1 MATLIKNISSLCT
14 LANGNKLFRTGKEMQ
29 NVSEIKNGAILFS
42 DKIEFTG
49 TTAEVEN
56 HITTNNITV
65 ENTID
70 AKGKTIIP
78 GFCDSHTHIIFAGN
92 RSGEFARRLRGTTY
106 QELAAEGG
114 GILTTVKATKNAM
127 YKDLVESGKKLA
139 ISAMKH
145 GTTSIEIKSGYSLT
159 TDGEL
164 KQLRAIKRLKDDL
177 PMNVRAT
184 FMGAHAFPPEYKN
197 DRQKY
202 VDLLVNEMIP
212 AVAEE
217 KLADYCDAFIDEGY
231 FTNED
236 ARAIFEA
243 AQKYGMKI
251 RTHSDEL
258 ADVGAAG
265 FSADIGA
272 VSADH
277 LLFASDESIAK
288 MAASGTVAT
297 MMPTTSYFIQ
307 MKYAP
312 ARKIIDAGCIAA
324 LATDCNPGSSFT
336 ENMQLVLSLAVFN
349 LGMTAEE
356 ALTAATINSAK
367 AMDLSDITGSLDIG
381 KQADFVIAD
390 VESYIDLFYHFGVN
404 HISEVWFKGQ
414 QVNFANYLN
423 SNNNNKN
430 KK

>member
-1 MATLIKNISSLCT
+1 MKTLIKNISSLCT
-14 LANGNKLFRTGKEMQ
+14 LASGNNLFRIGKEMQ
-29 NVSEIKNGAILFS
+29 NVSEIKNGAMLFS
-42 DKIEFTG
+42 DTIEFTG

-56 HITTNNITV
+56 HIQTNNITV

-70 AKGKTIIP
+70 AKGKTVIP
-78 GFCDSHTHIIFAGN
+78 GFCDSHTHIIFAGS
-92 RSGEFARRLRGTTY
+92 RSAEFARRLRGATY
-106 QELAAEGG
+106 EEIAAEGG
-114 GILTTVKATKNAM
+114 GILTTVKATRTAM

-139 ISAMKH
+139 NSAMRH
-145 GTTSIEIKSGYSLT
+145 GTTSIEVKSGYSLT

-184 FMGAHAFPPEYKN
+184 FMGAHDFPPEYKN

-202 VDLLVNEMIP
+202 IDLLVNEMIP

-217 KLADYCDAFIDEGY
+217 KLADYCDAFIDKGY
-231 FTNED
+231 FTNDE
-236 ARAIFEA
+236 ARVIFEA
-243 AQKYGMKI
+243 AMKYGMKI

-288 MAASGTVAT
+288 MAERGTVAT
-297 MMPTTSYFIQ
+297 LLPATSYFIRLP
-307 MKYAP
+307 YAP
-312 ARKIIDAGCIAA
+312 ARKIIDAGCITA

-336 ENMQLVLSLAVFN
+336 ENMQLVLSLAVIN
-349 LGMTAEE
+349 MGLTAEE

-367 AMDLSDITGSLDIG
+367 AMDLSDITGSLAIG
-381 KQADFVIAD
+381 KQADFLIAD
-390 VESYIDLFYHFGVN
+390 VASYTDLFYHFGVN
-404 HISEVWFKGQ
+404 HISETWIKGKRI
-414 QVNFANYLN
+414 AC
-423 SNNNNKN
+423 
-430 KK
+430 

>member
-1 MATLIKNISSLCT
+1 MKTLIKNISSLCT
-14 LANGNKLFRTGKEMQ
+14 LASGNNLFRIGKEMQ

-42 DKIEFTG
+42 DKIEQTG
-49 TTAEVEN
+49 TTVEVEN
-56 HITTNNITV
+56 FIKNNNITV

-70 AKGKTIIP
+70 AKGKTVIP
-78 GFCDSHTHIIFAGN
+78 GFCDSHTHIIFAGS
-92 RSGEFARRLRGTTY
+92 RSAEFARRLRGATY
-106 QELAAEGG
+106 EEIAAEGG
-114 GILTTVKATKNAM
+114 GILTTVKATRTAM

-139 ISAMKH
+139 NSAMRH
-145 GTTSIEIKSGYSLT
+145 GTTSIEVKSGYSLT

-184 FMGAHAFPPEYKN
+184 FMGAHDFPPEYKN

-202 VDLLVNEMIP
+202 IDLLVNEMIP

-217 KLADYCDAFIDEGY
+217 KLADYCDAFIDKGY
-231 FTNED
+231 FTNDE
-236 ARAIFEA
+236 ARVIFEA
-243 AQKYGMKI
+243 AMKYGMKI

-265 FSADIGA
+265 FSADICA

-288 MAASGTVAT
+288 MAERGTVAT
-297 MMPTTSYFIQ
+297 LLPATSYFIRLP
-307 MKYAP
+307 YAP
-312 ARKIIDAGCIAA
+312 ARKIIDAGCITA

-336 ENMQLVLSLAVFN
+336 ENMQLVLSLAVIN
-349 LGMTAEE
+349 MGLTAEE

-367 AMDLSDITGSLDIG
+367 AMDLSDITGSLAIG
-381 KQADFVIAD
+381 KQADFLIAD
-390 VESYIDLFYHFGVN
+390 VASYTDLFYHFGVN
-404 HISEVWFKGQ
+404 QISETWIKGSR
-414 QVNFANYLN
+414 VAV
-423 SNNNNKN
+423 
-430 KK
+430 